1 VGVSSGFLTLNVEFF
16 HNFAFFGGCIIRMFR
31 ELRFGVIFDYTPKL
45 RPFGEKIKDFFLMS
59 LNIGVFSH
67 FSFEVFR

>member
-1 VGVSSGFLTLNVEFF
+1 MQYVKNTV
-16 HNFAFFGGCIIRMFR
+16 FR

-59 LNIGVFSH
+59 LNTGVFH
-67 FSFEVFR
+67 ILNQGFQI